1 MFSKQPLSF
10 YIFGFGLVM
19 LASYVGNQYRQT
31 FQDDDRDEEYRMVK
45 DYLLNDSPLY
55 GNNKPK
61 LWIHSKYEI
70 NARQWKSFLSRNSTD
85 INQPYLY
92 LTIQSI
98 IRHCGDDFHVCLIDD
113 ESFARLIPTWD
124 VDLHTIPEPMRSR
137 YRDMGMVQ
145 LLQLYGGMVVPNSF
159 LCTRPLIEMYQTGI
173 EGKIPFVVEKTKQCV
188 RNNAVNSNPFIPDI
202 RMMGAAKN
210 DPMLEEMLVIMKT
223 RERKGHFSQETE
235 FLGETEKWCVQQIQ
249 EQKMRCIDGNAVG
262 IKTKCGI
269 PILLEEL
276 MSENYLD
283 VDNRLLFGISI
294 PSEEMLRR
302 PKYSWFAILPYEDVL
317 NSNVILTKYFQA
329 SIVDDEIL
337 EAGRKEKIRDLIA
350 I

>member
-1 MFSKQPLSF
+1 
-10 YIFGFGLVM
+10 
-19 LASYVGNQYRQT
+19 
-31 FQDDDRDEEYRMVK
+31 
-45 DYLLNDSPLY
+45 
-55 GNNKPK
+55 
-61 LWIHSKYEI
+61 
-70 NARQWKSFLSRNSTD
+70 
-85 INQPYLY
+85 
-92 LTIQSI
+92 
-98 IRHCGDDFHVCLIDD
+98 
-113 ESFARLIPTWD
+113 
-124 VDLHTIPEPMRSR
+124 
-137 YRDMGMVQ
+137 
-145 LLQLYGGMVVPNSF
+145 
-159 LCTRPLIEMYQTGI
+159 
-173 EGKIPFVVEKTKQCV
+173 
-188 RNNAVNSNPFIPDI
+188 
-202 RMMGAAKN
+202 MMGAAKN

-294 PSEEMLRR
+294 PSEELLRR
-302 PKYSWFAILPYEDVL
+302 PKYSWFAILPHEDIL